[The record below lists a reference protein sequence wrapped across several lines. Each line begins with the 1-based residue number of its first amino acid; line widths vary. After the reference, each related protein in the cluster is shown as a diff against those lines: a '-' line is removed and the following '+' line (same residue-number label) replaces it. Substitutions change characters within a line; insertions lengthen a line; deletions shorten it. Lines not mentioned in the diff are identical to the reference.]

1 MFISAPL
8 IPLNSESERILSI
21 SGFCVL
27 ILNCSYNLEEICTAV
42 CVEEDLVIST
52 GFCSHTVTTSRLCV
66 RQLCLGAGSKAV
78 RSIPSQYLQAR
89 QERDALTPVTAVMH
103 DLQLQGRALLGKLG
117 LLQIFSPELWLETVM
132 VAAVYC
138 KKAIWSDC
146 GKSK

>member
-42 CVEEDLVIST
+42 CVEEDLVISISISA
-52 GFCSHTVTTSRLCV
+52 GFCSHLCV
-66 RQLCLGAGSKAV
+66 RQLCLGAGNKAV
-78 RSIPSQYLQAR
+78 RSTPSQYLRAR
-89 QERDALTPVTAVMH
+89 QEWDALTPVTAVMH
-103 DLQLQGRALLGKLG
+103 DLQLRRRALLGKPG
-117 LLQIFSPELWLETVM
+117 LLQIFSPELWLETVV

-138 KKAIWSDC
+138 KKADC
-146 GKSK
+146 GNLA